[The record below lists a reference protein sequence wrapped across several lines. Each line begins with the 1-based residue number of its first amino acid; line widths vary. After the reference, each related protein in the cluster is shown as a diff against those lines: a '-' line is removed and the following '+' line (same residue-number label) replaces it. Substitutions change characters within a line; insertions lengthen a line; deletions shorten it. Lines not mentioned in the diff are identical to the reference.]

1 MTASSPLI
9 DMQDVTKIYCMGK
22 TEVQALG
29 GISLSIA
36 QGEYVAVVG
45 ASGSGK
51 STLMN
56 IVGLLDGPQR
66 VPIASGSRMPRP
78 SRTDNWQTCATEKS
92 DSYSSSLICWRVCA
106 RFWGTP
112 E

>member
-56 IVGLLDGPQR
+56 IVGLLDRPTK
-66 VPIASGSRMPRP
+66 GSYRIRQQDAAAL
-78 SRTDNWQTCATEKS
+78 TDRQLANLRNREIGFVFQ
-92 DSYSSSLICWRVCA
+92 
-106 RFWGTP
+106 
-112 E
+112 